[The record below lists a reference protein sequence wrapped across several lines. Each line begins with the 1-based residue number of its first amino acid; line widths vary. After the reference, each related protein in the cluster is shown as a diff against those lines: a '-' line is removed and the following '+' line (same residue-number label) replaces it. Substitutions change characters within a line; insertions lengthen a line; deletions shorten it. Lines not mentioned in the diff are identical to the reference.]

1 MLEADRKDGIS
12 GVFGLDI
19 RSRELVQAEERAAL
33 LCARKKA
40 V

>member
-1 MLEADRKDGIS
+1 MGYPVSSAGNPLKG
-12 GVFGLDI
+12 
-19 RSRELVQAEERAAL
+19 LVQAEERAAL

>member
-1 MLEADRKDGIS
+1 MLESYRKDGIS

-19 RSRELVQAEERAAL
+19 RLRDLVQAEERAAL